1 MVNYNDSKVYLV
13 QDNDNPDLKYIGST
27 ARDIKW
33 RTREHKHHANRYNRG
48 TYGYNTVFVII
59 NRGNYTTSI
68 VEEYPCENRSQLE
81 DREAY
86 WINEMKPNVNKCKKR
101 P

>member
-48 TYGYNTVFVII
+48 TYGYKI
-59 NRGNYTTSI
+59 GAS
-68 VEEYPCENRSQLE
+68 
-81 DREAY
+81 
-86 WINEMKPNVNKCKKR
+86 
-101 P
+101 

>member
-33 RTREHKHHANRYNRG
+33 
-48 TYGYNTVFVII
+48 
-59 NRGNYTTSI
+59 
-68 VEEYPCENRSQLE
+68 L
-81 DREAY
+81 
-86 WINEMKPNVNKCKKR
+86 
-101 P
+101 